1 MRFPVLVCAALLSF
15 AAPPPSVADDAY
27 PSRAIKLIVPFAAG
41 GNTDVVGRLT
51 AAYMQKAL
59 NISVVV
65 ENRAGAGG
73 INGTDVVAKAAPDG
87 YTLCLCGIG
96 PITVAPATE
105 KLPYD
110 PLKDLAPISLVNT
123 NPLILIVNPNLN
135 AKSGAELAAL
145 SKSTPGGL
153 SYGTVGSGGLMQFA
167 AEIFRVK
174 TDSKFTS
181 VPYRGGAL
189 ATSAVVSGEVQLAFS
204 NMSDAMAQMSAG
216 TVRALAITTAKR
228 SPQTPDIPTLME
240 LGLVDYPVES
250 WNALFAPAGTPKP
263 IIDRLAEVMA
273 DMAKDAAHQKRMT
286 DIGSIAVAN
295 SPGDFSK
302 MLREETDQWAKAL
315 KAIGLAK

>member
-1 MRFPVLVCAALLSF
+1 
-15 AAPPPSVADDAY
+15 
-27 PSRAIKLIVPFAAG
+27 
-41 GNTDVVGRLT
+41 
-51 AAYMQKAL
+51 
-59 NISVVV
+59 
-65 ENRAGAGG
+65 
-73 INGTDVVAKAAPDG
+73 
-87 YTLCLCGIG
+87 
-96 PITVAPATE
+96 VAPATE

-123 NPLILIVNPNLN
+123 NPLILIVNPKVN
-135 AKSGAELAAL
+135 AKTGAELAAL

-216 TVRALAITTAKR
+216 TVRALAITTARR

-263 IIDRLAEVMA
+263 IVDRLAEIMA
-273 DMAKDAAHQKRMT
+273 EMAKDPAHQKRMA